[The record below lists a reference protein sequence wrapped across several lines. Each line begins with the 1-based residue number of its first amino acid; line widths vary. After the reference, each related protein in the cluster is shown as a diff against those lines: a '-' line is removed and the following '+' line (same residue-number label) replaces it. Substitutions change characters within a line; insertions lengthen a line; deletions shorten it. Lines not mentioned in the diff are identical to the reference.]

1 MKIVEDLTLEITS
14 DMVTFPGYPM
24 PNFIVWSKFEIQGY
38 ISEVMFLS
46 THTGTHMDAPF
57 HFKPNGQTIDQVEV
71 NRYICNNA
79 ILVKIQKDANEMIT
93 SDDIAHNSK
102 YEIKEK
108 DTVVFSTG
116 WEKQI
121 KQKDNYIRNNPG
133 LSKDAAEYLVEKKIN
148 AVAIDCPSIDIG
160 INSGLIAHKILLSN
174 EILIIENLC
183 NLYKFT
189 NEKFTLLATPLRLA
203 GASGSPIRAIGIEE

>member
-1 MKIVEDLTLEITS
+1 MKIVDLTLEITS
-14 DMVTFPGYPM
+14 DMITFPGYPM
-24 PNFIVWSKFEIQGY
+24 PNFIKWSKFDIQGY

-57 HFKPNGQTIDQVEV
+57 HFNPNGQTIDQVEV

-79 ILVKIQKDANEMIT
+79 ILIKIQKNDNEMIT
-93 SDDIAHNSK
+93 ADDIIHNSK

-121 KQKDNYIRNNPG
+121 KQKDNYIGNNPG
-133 LSKDAAEYLVEKKIN
+133 LSKDAAEYLVEKKVN
-148 AVAIDCPSIDIG
+148 AIGIDCPSIDIG
-160 INSGLIAHKILLSN
+160 IDSGLIAHKTLLSN
-174 EILIIENLC
+174 EILVIENLC
-183 NLYKFT
+183 NLYKFA
-189 NEKFTLLATPLRLA
+189 NGKFTLLVTPLKLA
-203 GASGSPIRAIGIEE
+203 GASGSPVRAIGIEG